1 MHRRADPYVAENK
14 SEVEKFRDE
23 NITKSHY
30 APQLSNLKSHRKR
43 RVIAP
48 VAAFNSSMPNRS
60 APR

>member
-1 MHRRADPYVAENK
+1 VAENK